1 MRISYNPRFDERLES
16 AGDYVAREF
25 GEAASRR
32 FKVTILEAC
41 HMLSIFPYMGFR
53 LHDLDNGKSS
63 DFRIL
68 ISGYHAIIY
77 YVGTDAI
84 EIMSLVDMRAEK
96 LASMRKCI
104 QNAED

>member
-53 LHDLDNGKSS
+53 LHHWIMVSHP
-63 DFRIL
+63 
-68 ISGYHAIIY
+68 ISGSSYQAI
-77 YVGTDAI
+77 
-84 EIMSLVDMRAEK
+84 MRSYTTSA
-96 LASMRKCI
+96 RV
-104 QNAED
+104 Q

>member
-53 LHDLDNGKSS
+53 MIWITVSHP
-63 DFRIL
+63 
-68 ISGYHAIIY
+68 ISGSSYQAI
-77 YVGTDAI
+77 
-84 EIMSLVDMRAEK
+84 MRSYTTSAR
-96 LASMRKCI
+96 M
-104 QNAED
+104 Q